1 MFTKQDVAIRHLF
14 HFRETGGGDLSDEA
28 FSPYALATFF
38 LFYILMV
45 RRVIIILI
53 LSLIKLDR
61 AAQPADRS
69 VCFPSRS
76 IEVPGEP
83 NVLAPG
89 QVGR

>member
-45 RRVIIILI
+45 RR
-53 LSLIKLDR
+53 S
-61 AAQPADRS
+61 S
-69 VCFPSRS
+69 
-76 IEVPGEP
+76 
-83 NVLAPG
+83 
-89 QVGR
+89 

>member
-1 MFTKQDVAIRHLF
+1 MLCSLLCPTVISRPFSFSIQASLMFTKQDVAIRHLF

-53 LSLIKLDR
+53 LSLIKLGPFGTAR
-61 AAQPADRS
+61 
-69 VCFPSRS
+69 
-76 IEVPGEP
+76 
-83 NVLAPG
+83 
-89 QVGR
+89 